1 MTHVHPFITLILG
14 RIPVFRIMRIMLW
27 CLLMISIVA
36 YAYFLVLSVT
46 HVVLREELS
55 LVVHEE
61 QSRISELE
69 TQYLAKI
76 ALLSEDLAT
85 DMGLV
90 PVRSTGYVAI
100 GGVEKTLTRVD

>member
-1 MTHVHPFITLILG
+1 MTHVHPFVTLLLG
-14 RIPVFRIMRIMLW
+14 RIPLFRIMRVMLW
-27 CLLMISIVA
+27 CLLAVSIAA
-36 YAYFLVLSVT
+36 YAYLLVLSVT

-61 QSRISELE
+61 QSKISELE

-90 PVRSTGYVAI
+90 PVRSTGYVAV
-100 GGVEKTLTRVD
+100 GDAENTLTRVD